1 MDKFWDSLVLLKV
14 DLEIVESLLQVPRKL
29 AEWHLFCSGE
39 LKGKKSPTQLSYN
52 RKGGLL
58 AAVHRT
64 GRLGS
69 LR

>member
-1 MDKFWDSLVLLKV
+1 M
-14 DLEIVESLLQVPRKL
+14 QVPRKL
-29 AEWHLFCSGE
+29 AKWHLFCSGE
-39 LKGKKSPTQLSYN
+39 LKGEISPTQLSYD

-58 AAVHRT
+58 AAVNRT